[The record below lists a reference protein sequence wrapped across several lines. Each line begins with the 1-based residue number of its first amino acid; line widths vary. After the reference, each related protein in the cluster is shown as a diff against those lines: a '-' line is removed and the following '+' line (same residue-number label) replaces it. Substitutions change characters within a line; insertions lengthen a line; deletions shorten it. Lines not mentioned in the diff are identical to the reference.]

1 MRYLGQYEVTDQDQT
16 LQQLEPEAIRRFTED
31 CLQLG
36 FVLAGPI
43 EPPRVIDVDG
53 TPWIEVAAPIRSA
66 AHLLDGK
73 GSSR

>member
-16 LQQLEPEAIRRFTED
+16 LQELAPEAIRRFTED

-43 EPPRVIDVDG
+43 EPPRVIDVDR

-66 AHLLDGK
+66 AHLLDSK
-73 GSSR
+73 GTRR